1 MTPLHT
7 LLICELF
14 PHPSVER
21 NHSAASVQV
30 PKTLPVSIHMTAF
43 ACTWAARLSGVLNRS
58 KAFLLAS
65 LRASGLEKYLIVF
78 CRVFSISS
86 GLENRFKAI
95 TRNFSLTS
103 GRFITSNCL
112 SKCACLYS
120 GLANRSLALALKL
133 LRHLSDHRCSK
144 CFCLVSSVMVK
155 PDAPSPPLV
164 RLQRPWSLYFKINS
178 HSSSKAHHSCI
189 PVCTISMV

>member
-21 NHSAASVQV
+21 NHSAASVHV
-30 PKTLPVSIHMTAF
+30 PKISPVSMHITGF
-43 ACTWAARLSGVLNRS
+43 ACTWADRFSGVLKRS
-58 KAFLLAS
+58 KAFLLAFFLAS
-65 LRASGLEKYLIVF
+65 GFENCFIAACLRASTAFGFENF
-78 CRVFSISS
+78 C
-86 GLENRFKAI
+86 KAI
-95 TRNFSLTS
+95 RRNFSLTS
-103 GRFITSNCL
+103 GRFIIINCL
-112 SKCACLYS
+112 SMCAFLYA
-120 GLANRSLALALKL
+120 GLANRSFALALKL